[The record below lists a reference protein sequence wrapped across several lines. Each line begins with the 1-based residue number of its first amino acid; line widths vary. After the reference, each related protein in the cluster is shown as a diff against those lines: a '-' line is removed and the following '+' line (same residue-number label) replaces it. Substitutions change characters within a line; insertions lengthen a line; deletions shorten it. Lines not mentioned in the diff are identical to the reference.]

1 MNAQKKKDK
10 KKHHRPAGAAGGMDA
25 GAKDKRQEAQ
35 AQGAHGQGASSAT
48 FGSVKP
54 KAGFKEGSLKASGFA
69 FGKENYRL
77 LLIGLA
83 FLVAGFLLMIGGG
96 AEDRTEFSYDIFNF
110 RRLTLAPILILIGY
124 VIEIFAI
131 MKKPK
136 D

>member
-1 MNAQKKKDK
+1 MNI
-10 KKHHRPAGAAGGMDA
+10 
-25 GAKDKRQEAQ
+25 
-35 AQGAHGQGASSAT
+35 
-48 FGSVKP
+48 KP
-54 KAGFKEGSLKASGFA
+54 KPATSKPAPAAAKSAVSKEPPVKTANTGEFA

-77 LLIGLA
+77 MLIGLV
-83 FLVAGFLLMIGGG
+83 FIIVGFLLMIGGG
-96 AEDRTEFSYDIFNF
+96 SEDPTKFSPEIFSF